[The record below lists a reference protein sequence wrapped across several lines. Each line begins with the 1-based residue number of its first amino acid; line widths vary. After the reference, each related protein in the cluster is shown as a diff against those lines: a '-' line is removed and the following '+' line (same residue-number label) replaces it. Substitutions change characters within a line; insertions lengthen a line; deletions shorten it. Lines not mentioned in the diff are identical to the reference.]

1 MKINLAISGGKMGG
15 LVMHQNRAWEILL
28 RVKMGR
34 ANPQTLY
41 LSFITKLRN
50 N

>member
-1 MKINLAISGGKMGG
+1 MKINLAVSGDKIGR

-28 RVKMGR
+28 RVKTGT
-34 ANPQTLY
+34 ADPQTLY
-41 LSFITKLRN
+41 LSFILKLRN